1 MGFGRSFKKIVKK
14 TIGGGSSGGG
24 LHLKQTAEQIA
35 IQRGEGRMVDGQ
47 YVAYTA
53 DDKEHN
59 TLAEENRN
67 SDYTDISIG
76 SQLAKYYGGGGLLG
90 SFLKRRAGID
100 ERKKTLLG
108 GFTTL
113 GV

>member
-1 MGFGRSFKKIVKK
+1 MGFGRSFKKFVKK

-24 LHLKQTAEQIA
+24 MSAAQIQA
-35 IQRGEGRMVDGQ
+35 QNIAAGLGRMVDGQ

-59 TLAEENRN
+59 TLAEENKN